1 MVLRNPPLPA
11 GDMSESTAG
20 RTRGRLR
27 GRGLKSTTD
36 IWSPE
41 LPGKGGGCLG
51 MALKAMGPGVQR
63 QEAGRPGGP
72 AWDLQT
78 LLWASQREPSG
89 AWGLAEQTQR
99 PRSPEESGGR
109 AVSAPLVASPAASY
123 AQGSPGCTLP
133 APVRLRWL
141 LSRLS
146 PSSRTQGPG
155 PGQGQGRPPSWG
167 PRLCP
172 RPVLGMEQEGDGH
185 WGEPRP
191 GAPSPARRTS
201 DVQP

>member
-1 MVLRNPPLPA
+1 
-11 GDMSESTAG
+11 
-20 RTRGRLR
+20 
-27 GRGLKSTTD
+27 
-36 IWSPE
+36 
-41 LPGKGGGCLG
+41 
-51 MALKAMGPGVQR
+51 MGPGVQR

-99 PRSPEESGGR
+99 PHSPEESGGR
-109 AVSAPLVASPAASY
+109 AVSAPLVASLAASY

-141 LSRLS
+141 LSRLP

-155 PGQGQGRPPSWG
+155 AGAGAGQASFLGAPSVPPAPSWG
-167 PRLCP
+167 WSRKVMITGAN
-172 RPVLGMEQEGDGH
+172 RSR
-185 WGEPRP
+185 EPLLRH
-191 GAPSPARRTS
+191 
-201 DVQP
+201 